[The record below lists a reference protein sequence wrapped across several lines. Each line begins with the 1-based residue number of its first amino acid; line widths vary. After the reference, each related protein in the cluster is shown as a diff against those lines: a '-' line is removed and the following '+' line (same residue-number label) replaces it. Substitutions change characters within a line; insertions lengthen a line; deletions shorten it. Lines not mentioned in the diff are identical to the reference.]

1 MILFERMLRA
11 LCEGD
16 GAHKKNTRLARA
28 FSGIWDRTID
38 ITDMSRVL
46 YLLSYSAV
54 GFYTSKKSN
63 FCQAPNEYFFGMKN
77 AIRKN
82 TGTCEYDFPQGKKI
96 AF

>member
-11 LCEGD
+11 LREEY
-16 GAHKKNTRLARA
+16 GARKKKNTRLARA

-63 FCQAPNEYFFGMKN
+63 FCQAPNEYFFGLKIV
-77 AIRKN
+77 IRKHRN
-82 TGTCEYDFPQGKKI
+82 LRI
-96 AF
+96 